1 MERPPPSYH
10 SALKTTNLLTKNLI
24 KMKIVFFKIIAF
36 VLFFALMGA
45 GCKKDEIQYA
55 DESIEIS
62 SLPGISIYKT
72 NKDYR
77 DKLSIGLDNE
87 GNISRTPLFGN
98 DPNVVKKNSNGD
110 YVLLRR
116 YLLKSGYICED
127 IYLDEAFTDITIT
140 EMVLSFEKNDTKYWS
155 TERYKSRVID
165 KDPFSEFYYLDG
177 INKPEKKITLGEIN
191 KMIESGTLETVFT
204 KLK

>member
-1 MERPPPSYH
+1 M
-10 SALKTTNLLTKNLI
+10 KTTIFKFNTFILLLALI
-24 KMKIVFFKIIAF
+24 
-36 VLFFALMGA
+36 GA
-45 GCKKDEIQYA
+45 GCEKDGIEYA
-55 DESIEIS
+55 AESIEIS

-72 NKDYR
+72 NKDYS
-77 DKLSIGLDNE
+77 DKLAIGLDSE
-87 GNISRTPLFGN
+87 GNISQTPLFGN
-98 DPNVVKKNSNGD
+98 DPKVVKKNSNGD
-110 YVLLRR
+110 YILLRR

-140 EMVLSFEKNDTKYWS
+140 EMVLSFEKYDTKYWS
-155 TERYKSRVID
+155 AERYKSRVID

-177 INKPEKKITLGEIN
+177 INKPEKKFTLGDIN